1 MAIFSRRS
9 VLAFAL
15 LGTLIIPPSVALASQ
30 MWQSTC
36 VTCGNQSTHFT
47 KNSPTCL
54 RSVNNKTCG
63 GRLVWVQVK

>member
-15 LGTLIIPPSVALASQ
+15 LSTLVIPPSVALASQ

-36 VTCGNQSTHFT
+36 VTCGNQSTHFS
-47 KNSPTCL
+47 KNSKKCL

-63 GRLVWVQVK
+63 GTLVWVPVK